1 MSARHSAT
9 SDSSPSQRASP
20 ASTQRRALTSSPERL
35 AITAASYQSS
45 GSPSA
50 KAARRASRAAGSRMA
65 GPTPI
70 IASGARSGSTST
82 APAAASAVTPWSGRR
97 RPGAPATLARRTRAG
112 GPVAAR
118 GHRWHHR
125 RVASMT
131 MWAQSAALLE
141 SFSQFAEDAAAYG
154 YWAVLL
160 VVAGD
165 GVFPVLPGET
175 AIVAA
180 AVLAADGSLSLPL
193 VILAGAVGAM
203 IGDSA
208 AYWIGRAGGGPIKRF
223 VTRFAGEERLEAAE
237 RMVRRQ
243 GAALVFVG
251 RFLPG
256 IRIAINLS
264 CGAGQMAYPRFL
276 FFDALGGAVRAAP
289 SFSLQTPLAPCSAAR
304 GCTPRPAGTATSMPR
319 GRPG

>member
-1 MSARHSAT
+1 M
-9 SDSSPSQRASP
+9 
-20 ASTQRRALTSSPERL
+20 
-35 AITAASYQSS
+35 
-45 GSPSA
+45 
-50 KAARRASRAAGSRMA
+50 
-65 GPTPI
+65 
-70 IASGARSGSTST
+70 
-82 APAAASAVTPWSGRR
+82 
-97 RPGAPATLARRTRAG
+97 TL
-112 GPVAAR
+112 
-118 GHRWHHR
+118 
-125 RVASMT
+125 
-131 MWAQSAALLE
+131 WAQSAAIFE

-243 GAALVFVG
+243 GPALVFVG

-264 CGAGQMAYPRFL
+264 CGAGQMPYPRFL
-276 FFDALGGAVRAAP
+276 FFDALGGAVWAAQAALLGYFAGKAFADQLWVAFLVAFGVTLLVGGAVAIKERQRIRRERAEAEAERAERQDAEP
-289 SFSLQTPLAPCSAAR
+289 TITP
-304 GCTPRPAGTATSMPR
+304 GG
-319 GRPG
+319 

>member
-1 MSARHSAT
+1 MT
-9 SDSSPSQRASP
+9 
-20 ASTQRRALTSSPERL
+20 
-35 AITAASYQSS
+35 
-45 GSPSA
+45 
-50 KAARRASRAAGSRMA
+50 
-65 GPTPI
+65 
-70 IASGARSGSTST
+70 IA
-82 APAAASAVTPWSGRR
+82 
-97 RPGAPATLARRTRAG
+97 
-112 GPVAAR
+112 
-118 GHRWHHR
+118 
-125 RVASMT
+125 
-131 MWAQSAALLE
+131 WAQSAAILDQL
-141 SFSQFAEDAAAYG
+141 SDFAEEAAAYG

-193 VILAGAVGAM
+193 VILAGAAGAV

-208 AYWIGRAGGGPIKRF
+208 AYWIGRGGGGPIKRF
-223 VTRFAGEERLEAAE
+223 VTRFAGPERLEAAE

-264 CGAGQMAYPRFL
+264 CGAGGMAYPRFL
-276 FFDALGGAVRAAP
+276 FFDLLGGIVWASQAALLGYFAGKAFADQLWVAFVVAFAVTLLVGGFVAVKERQRVRRERAEAEEERRRRRNAEP
-289 SFSLQTPLAPCSAAR
+289 TITP
-304 GCTPRPAGTATSMPR
+304 GG
-319 GRPG
+319 

>member
-1 MSARHSAT
+1 MIT
-9 SDSSPSQRASP
+9 LV
-20 ASTQRRALTSSPERL
+20 TAL
-35 AITAASYQSS
+35 AQTAAIFDQF
-45 GSPSA
+45 A
-50 KAARRASRAAGSRMA
+50 
-65 GPTPI
+65 
-70 IASGARSGSTST
+70 
-82 APAAASAVTPWSGRR
+82 
-97 RPGAPATLARRTRAG
+97 
-112 GPVAAR
+112 
-118 GHRWHHR
+118 
-125 RVASMT
+125 
-131 MWAQSAALLE
+131 
-141 SFSQFAEDAAAYG
+141 QFAEDAAAYG

-193 VILAGAVGAM
+193 VILAGAAGAV
-203 IGDSA
+203 IGDSTA
-208 AYWIGRAGGGPIKRF
+208 FWIGRAGGGPIKRF
-223 VTRFAGEERLEAAE
+223 VTRVAGEERLQAAE

-276 FFDALGGAVRAAP
+276 FFDLLGGIVWASQAALLGYFAGKAFAGQLWVAFVVAFAVTGIVGAFVWLKERQRVRREREAAEAERAAP
-289 SFSLQTPLAPCSAAR
+289 RPPEPTTTP
-304 GCTPRPAGTATSMPR
+304 GG
-319 GRPG
+319 